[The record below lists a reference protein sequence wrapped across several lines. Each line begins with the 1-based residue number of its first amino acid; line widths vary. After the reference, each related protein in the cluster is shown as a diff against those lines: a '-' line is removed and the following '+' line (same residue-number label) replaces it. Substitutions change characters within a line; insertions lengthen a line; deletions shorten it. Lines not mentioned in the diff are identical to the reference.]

1 MIKMLMAA
9 CWLLL
14 TTTHAHADGVADLSH
29 FYQQTQ
35 SMRAHFAQTVFD
47 SKGRKLQE
55 VEGHMLLLRPN
66 KFRWDYNKPYEQQI
80 ISDGNQVFLFD
91 IDLQQVTVR
100 ALEKVLGASPAA
112 LLAGGPAVEAGFQL
126 TRLPDFEGLQR
137 VQAKPKQKDT
147 GFQVVIVSFR
157 QSQLAEMRMVDSFGQ
172 VTHIV
177 FSAVEVNPPLKTDQ
191 FLFKPPKGVDVVGE

>member
-1 MIKMLMAA
+1 MIKFLLMACLA
-9 CWLLL
+9 L
-14 TTTHAHADGVADLSH
+14 TTTCACADGVEDLKQ

-35 SMRAHFAQTVFD
+35 SMRAHFEQTVFD
-47 SKGRKLQE
+47 SKGRKLQQ
-55 VEGHMLLLRPN
+55 VQGSMLLSRPN

-126 TRLPDFEGLQR
+126 SRLPDLDGMQR
-137 VQAKPKQKDT
+137 VQAKPKQKDS
-147 GFQVVIVSFR
+147 GFQVVVVAFK

-172 VTHIV
+172 TTHIS
-177 FSAVEVNPPLKTDQ
+177 FSAVDVNPALKAEQ
-191 FLFKPPKGVDVVGE
+191 FLFKAPKGVDVVGE